1 LIGAMFIFYMLKF
14 KDEPN
19 LGEDRRLQFIVHL
32 ESNSYLELF
41 AVEEAHKKK
50 SFGKTEV
57 F

>member
-1 LIGAMFIFYMLKF
+1 MLKF

-41 AVEEAHKKK
+41 AVEEAYKKK